1 MKVYGYMKKVGLR
14 RYLISYLSF
23 SLEKFPDLLGF
34 CDLAFGFYAILALK
48 YIGFYQNPPFS
59 GGFYC

>member
-1 MKVYGYMKKVGLR
+1 MKIGSQITIPNFIFIILLRKIPGFTGLLR
-14 RYLISYLSF
+14 F
-23 SLEKFPDLLGF
+23 GF
-34 CDLAFGFYAILALK
+34 WILRHFYAILALK